1 MSATAHT
8 AAPAYAP
15 GPRHDR
21 AAAYAVRLLGFV
33 HKLIEFGIQL
43 AATAR
48 HNPTGDALARL
59 GVRFNTKNTAWIV
72 ARIARALRRAAKLEQ
87 RLAGGRLAR
96 LNPAQAAADS
106 LCPHK
111 PRAPRS
117 PRDPSFARMPSAAKI
132 TRWLR
137 HEPFEMVLMLI
148 SHELGLMHSNPL
160 QTELSDIL
168 AEHFGGVTPNPQAL
182 AKPAPES
189 NQASNT
195 ENKTDRDTIASLP
208 PDMPLPT
215 TPLRQPPPHMV
226 SVATTATG
234 PP

>member
-1 MSATAHT
+1 VSATAHT
-8 AAPAYAP
+8 VEPTYAP

-33 HKLIEFGIQL
+33 HKLIDFGIQL
-43 AATAR
+43 AAVAR
-48 HNPTGDALARL
+48 HHPTGDALARL
-59 GVRFNTKNTAWIV
+59 GVHFSTKNTGWII

-96 LNPAQAAADS
+96 LNPAQAAAES

-111 PRAPRS
+111 PRVPRS

-168 AEHFGGVTPNPQAL
+168 AEHFAGVAPKPQAP
-182 AKPAPES
+182 AKPAPE
-189 NQASNT
+189 NNP
-195 ENKTDRDTIASLP
+195 EDTAPLP
-208 PDMPLPT
+208 PNPLLHT
-215 TPLRQPPPHMV
+215 AAVRQPAPHTV
-226 SVATTATG
+226 SVVTTATG